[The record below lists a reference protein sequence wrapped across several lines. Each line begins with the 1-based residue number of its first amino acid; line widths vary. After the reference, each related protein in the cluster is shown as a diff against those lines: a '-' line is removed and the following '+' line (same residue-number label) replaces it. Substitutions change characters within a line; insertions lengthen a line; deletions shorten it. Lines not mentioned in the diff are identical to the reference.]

1 MNNMEVEGSWKG
13 RLWYLYFIWI
23 IVMINTIIN
32 FKEIELETKTDWLYF
47 ILFILATGLWVYGTI
62 VLIKKFKDTFS
73 QNK

>member
-1 MNNMEVEGSWKG
+1 MNNMEVEGSWKS
-13 RLWYLYFIWI
+13 RLGYFIWI
-23 IVMINTIIN
+23 IVMIIN

-47 ILFILATGLWVYGTI
+47 ILFILATGLWIYGTI

>member
-1 MNNMEVEGSWKG
+1 MEVEGSWKG

>member
-1 MNNMEVEGSWKG
+1 MNNMEVEGSWKS
-13 RLWYLYFIWI
+13 RLGYFIWI

-47 ILFILATGLWVYGTI
+47 ILFILATGLWIYGTI

>member
-1 MNNMEVEGSWKG
+1 MEVEGSWKS
-13 RLWYLYFIWI
+13 RLGYFIWI

-47 ILFILATGLWVYGTI
+47 ILFILATGLWIYGTI

>member
-32 FKEIELETKTDWLYF
+32 FKEIELETKTDWLYY